1 MSEIELLTEQIIA
14 LQPAI
19 ETWNHHLA
27 IGFLGTMI
35 GFIVGFVMILI
46 DGDQKGGIF
55 LIGIVF
61 FIISALS
68 VVLLIDLRM
77 DDPHETQFEL
87 EKERSD
93 AIKSQ
98 IKSFSCEE
106 LRLDILEKLEDDN
119 MEWYLKEHDEF
130 ERDLYYHKCEIPLR
144 DEVLKLQ

>member
-1 MSEIELLTEQIIA
+1 MSEIELITEQIIA
-14 LQPAI
+14 LEPAI
-19 ETWNHHLA
+19 EAWNHQLM

-35 GFIVGFVMILI
+35 GFIAGFVMILI

-55 LIGIVF
+55 MIGFVF
-61 FIISALS
+61 FIVAGLS
-68 VVLLIDLRM
+68 VVLLIDLKM
-77 DDPHETQFEL
+77 DDPHETEIEL
-87 EKERSD
+87 EKKRSD
-93 AIKSQ
+93 TIKSE
-98 IKSFSCEE
+98 IKALSCDE